1 MKVCCIRERAKRP
14 FFYFFIAAV
23 LQWQERIVSM
33 STTSKKQKSRKPES
47 RPRPAITGRILD
59 EVRRLAEG
67 LCEGEG
73 LELVDME
80 SVTEFGHSI
89 LRVYID
95 KEGGVTLGD
104 CTDVSR
110 QLGDL
115 LDVSLEIHGQYRL
128 EISSPGLDRRISKL
142 ADFERF
148 KGRMALITTLSPVGE
163 RSRFK
168 GMLLGL
174 APGEMVCMDVDGTTH
189 EIALENIK
197 RARLVGNI
205 GES

>member
-1 MKVCCIRERAKRP
+1 
-14 FFYFFIAAV
+14 
-23 LQWQERIVSM
+23 M
-33 STTSKKQKSRKPES
+33 STSSKKKKFRKTES
-47 RPRPAITGRILD
+47 RPRSAITGRLLA
-59 EVRRLAEG
+59 EAKRLAEE

-73 LELVDME
+73 LELVHME
-80 SVTEFGHSI
+80 SVTELGHCI
-89 LRVYID
+89 LRLYID
-95 KEGGVTLGD
+95 KEGGVNLGD
-104 CTDVSR
+104 CTGVSR

-115 LDVSLEIHGQYRL
+115 MDVSLQIRGEYRL
-128 EISSPGLDRRISKL
+128 EVSSPGIDRPISKP

-148 KGRMALITTLSPVGE
+148 KGQKATISTLSPIDG

-168 GMLLGL
+168 GTLLGL
-174 APGEMVCMDVDGTTH
+174 APGEIVCMDVDGTTH

>member
-1 MKVCCIRERAKRP
+1 MPVFL
-14 FFYFFIAAV
+14 FFYCPV
-23 LQWQERIVSM
+23 LQWDERIASM
-33 STTSKKQKSRKPES
+33 SISSKKNKFRKKES
-47 RPRPAITGRILD
+47 RPRSAVTGRAFT
-59 EVRRLAEG
+59 EAQRLAEE

-73 LELVDME
+73 LELVHME
-80 SVTEFGHSI
+80 SVIDLGHCI
-89 LRVYID
+89 LRLYID
-95 KEGGVTLGD
+95 KEGGVNLGD
-104 CTDVSR
+104 CTGVSR

-115 LDVSLEIHGQYRL
+115 FDVSLLISGEYRL
-128 EISSPGLDRRISKL
+128 EVSSPGVDRPISKP

-148 KGRMALITTLSPVGE
+148 KDRVAVITTLSPVEG

-168 GMLLGL
+168 GMLLGFTPDERVRL
-174 APGEMVCMDVDGTTH
+174 EVDGTTH